1 MKEMIQ
7 MSTELNSD
15 TLSGQRRSVRV
26 GTLVWGVVLIAV
38 AALIMVGRYTA
49 VELDPR
55 LVLIALLLLAGL
67 ALLVG
72 GVLSGAAKSRE
83 RSRNAEPSAE
93 PLTLPSEKS

>member
-1 MKEMIQ
+1 MIQ

-15 TLSGQRRSVRV
+15 PLSGQRRSVRV

-38 AALIMVGRYTA
+38 ATLIMVGRYTA

-55 LVLIALLLLAGL
+55 LVLIALLLAGL

-93 PLTLPSEKS
+93 PLTLPSEES